1 MWLERLQAD
10 DEEWVQGAL
19 TLAPGPASEWDPET
33 RNTMNRV
40 LETLTL
46 VDRVTLS
53 KRVVFA
59 PATGVVLTYQCIV
72 PVAAASRLEAGWA
85 TLETVG
91 RRKGNVRVPTS
102 AADFDPIVGSSP
114 SLHALVGS
122 PRYRFGD
129 TWITC
134 PFRAAATWAH
144 VAAAG
149 PRTADLDDAA
159 HGYQVNLYGFHPAP
173 AQLREILLNRDR
185 QDRLPALSSQ
195 VLQQQHGL
203 VERAR
208 YGRWLS
214 EEFLL
219 ADSETAAAA
228 LRKGAETLFR
238 RCYPGFDA
246 GPEVIFS
253 MGRCTDNLTLA
264 CSFDDTCA
272 ADASYVAS
280 HAVDQETCFELL
292 ALDDD
297 LPSLQPARPMVTGR
311 RYAFISYA
319 HVDTA
324 RMLAVRGILDG
335 SGIETWHDTSIDGG
349 EDWNAVLEGQI
360 RNCSLFVL
368 VLSPAAAASRIVRR
382 ELRFADALE
391 KPLLCIRLGETSLTD
406 GLAMLLLPLQWID
419 ADRPDSA
426 ERISTAARKLLQ
438 IRDV

>member
-10 DEEWVQGAL
+10 DEEWVHGAL
-19 TLAPGPASEWDPET
+19 TLAPGAASDWDPET
-33 RNTMNRV
+33 RSTASRV
-40 LETLTL
+40 LETLAL
-46 VDRVTLS
+46 VDQVTLS

-59 PATGVVLTYQCIV
+59 PAIGTTLTYQCMA
-72 PVAAASRLEAGWA
+72 PAAAAPGLEACLA
-85 TLETVG
+85 TLEKLG
-91 RRKGNVRVPTS
+91 RQKGNVRVPTS
-102 AADFDPIVGSSP
+102 PADFDPMLASSP
-114 SLHALVGS
+114 SLQALVDS
-122 PRYRFGD
+122 PRYRSGD
-129 TWITC
+129 TWIAC
-134 PFRAAATWAH
+134 PFRAAAAWAH
-144 VAAAG
+144 MAATGAQIAEG
-149 PRTADLDDAA
+149 DDAA
-159 HGYQVNLYGFHPAP
+159 HGYQVNLYGFRPAP

-185 QDRLPALSSQ
+185 QDRLPALPAR
-195 VLQQQHGL
+195 VLRQQHAL

-219 ADSETAAAA
+219 AGSEAAAAA
-228 LRKGAETLFR
+228 LRNSAVALFR
-238 RCYPGFDA
+238 KCYPGFDA
-246 GPEVIFS
+246 GPEVSFS
-253 MGRCTDNLTLA
+253 QDRCTDNLTLA
-264 CSFDDTCA
+264 CSFDDACA
-272 ADASYVAS
+272 ADASYVAA
-280 HAVDQETCFELL
+280 HAVDHETCLELL

-297 LPSLQPARPMVTGR
+297 LPSLRPIRPAVTGR

-391 KPLLCIRLGETSLTD
+391 KPLLCIRLCETLLTD

>member
-1 MWLERLQAD
+1 M
-10 DEEWVQGAL
+10 
-19 TLAPGPASEWDPET
+19 
-33 RNTMNRV
+33 
-40 LETLTL
+40 
-46 VDRVTLS
+46 
-53 KRVVFA
+53 
-59 PATGVVLTYQCIV
+59 
-72 PVAAASRLEAGWA
+72 
-85 TLETVG
+85 
-91 RRKGNVRVPTS
+91 RVPTS
-102 AADFDPIVGSSP
+102 PADFDPMLASSP
-114 SLHALVGS
+114 SLQALVDS
-122 PRYRFGD
+122 PRYRSGD
-129 TWITC
+129 TWIAC
-134 PFRAAATWAH
+134 PFRAAAAWAH
-144 VAAAG
+144 MAATGAQIAEG
-149 PRTADLDDAA
+149 DDAA
-159 HGYQVNLYGFHPAP
+159 HGYQVNLYGFRPAP

-185 QDRLPALSSQ
+185 QDRLPALPAR
-195 VLQQQHGL
+195 VLRQQHAL

-219 ADSETAAAA
+219 AGSEAAAAA
-228 LRKGAETLFR
+228 LRNSAVALFR
-238 RCYPGFDA
+238 KCYPGFDA
-246 GPEVIFS
+246 GPEVSFS
-253 MGRCTDNLTLA
+253 QDRCTDNLTLA
-264 CSFDDTCA
+264 CSFDDACA
-272 ADASYVAS
+272 ADASYVAA
-280 HAVDQETCFELL
+280 HAVDHETCLELL

-297 LPSLQPARPMVTGR
+297 LPSLRPIRPAVTGR

-391 KPLLCIRLGETSLTD
+391 KPLLCIRLCETSLTD

>member
-1 MWLERLQAD
+1 MWLEHLQAD
-10 DEEWVQGAL
+10 DGEWVHGAL
-19 TLAPGPASEWDPET
+19 ALSPGLAPAWDPET
-33 RNTMNRV
+33 RNTVNRV
-40 LETLTL
+40 LETLAL
-46 VDRVTLS
+46 VDQVTLS

-59 PATGVVLTYQCIV
+59 PATGVTLTYQCMV
-72 PVAAASRLEAGWA
+72 PAATASDLEACWI
-85 TLETVG
+85 TLENLG
-91 RRKGNVRVPTS
+91 RQKGNVRVPS
-102 AADFDPIVGSSP
+102 GAGEFDPMLGGSP

-122 PRYRFGD
+122 PRYRSGD

-144 VAAAG
+144 VAATG
-149 PRTADLDDAA
+149 PQMADRDEAA
-159 HGYQVNLYGFHPAP
+159 HGYQVNLYAFHPAP

-185 QDRLPALSSQ
+185 QDRLPALSAR

-219 ADSETAAAA
+219 AGSEATAAV
-228 LRKGAETLFR
+228 LRKSAETLFR

-246 GPEVIFS
+246 GPEVIFTRD
-253 MGRCTDNLTLA
+253 RCTDNLTLA
-264 CSFDDTCA
+264 CSFDDACA
-272 ADASYVAS
+272 TDASYVAA
-280 HAVDQETCFELL
+280 HAVDHETCLELL

-297 LPSLQPARPMVTGR
+297 LPSLHPVRPTVSGR
-311 RYAFISYA
+311 HYAFISYA
-319 HVDTA
+319 HADTA
-324 RMLAVRGILDG
+324 GMLALREILDG
-335 SGIETWHDTSIDGG
+335 SGIESWHDASIDGG
-349 EDWNAVLEGQI
+349 DDWNAVLEEQI

-382 ELRFADALE
+382 EIRFADALE
-391 KPLLCIRLGETSLTD
+391 KPLLCIRLCETPLTD

-426 ERISTAARKLLQ
+426 QRIATAARKLLQ
-438 IRDV
+438 IPDH